1 VSARAWFAF
10 GSVSVL
16 WGIPYFFIK
25 VAVDDGVP
33 PAFLAWVRV
42 AMAAAILVLICWRMG
57 LLSSLRGRGRV
68 LVAYALIE
76 IVVPFPLIAAGE
88 QHVDSSLAAIL
99 IASVPLIVAVLA
111 LRFDRAE
118 RATGSRL
125 VGLFV
130 GFAGVIALVG
140 LDVAGDGDELLGAG
154 AILLAAV
161 GYAIGPMLLK
171 KRLADIDPR
180 AIMAG
185 ALTIAA
191 LALTPAAIVAPP
203 SGAVSGDAIASLIV
217 LGIFCTAAA
226 FVLFAAL
233 ITEVGPSRASVITYV
248 APAVAVALGVVALDE
263 RPGPGAIAGLLLIL
277 AGSWLSTGGRLPPGL
292 HALTTRRRRQ
302 DADYASTAVR

>member
-1 VSARAWFAF
+1 VSKRAWFAF

-16 WGIPYFFIK
+16 WGIPYLFIK

-33 PAFLAWVRV
+33 PVFLAWVRV
-42 AMAAAILVLICWRMG
+42 TMAAVILVVICWRLN
-57 LLSSLRGRGRV
+57 LLPSLGGRWRV
-68 LVAYALIE
+68 LAVYALVE
-76 IVVPFPLIAAGE
+76 IVLPFPLIAAGE

-140 LDVAGDGDELLGAG
+140 LDVAGDSGELLGAG

-171 KRLADIDPR
+171 IRLADIDPR
-180 AIMAG
+180 ALMAG
-185 ALTIAA
+185 ALSMAA
-191 LALTPAAIVAPP
+191 LALTPAAVVAPP
-203 SGAVSGDAIASLIV
+203 SGAVSAEAIVSLVV
-217 LGIFCTAAA
+217 LAVFCTAIA
-226 FVLFAAL
+226 FVLFGAL
-233 ITEVGPSRASVITYV
+233 IAEVGPSRASVITYV
-248 APAVAVALGVVALDE
+248 APAVAVALGVVVLDE
-263 RPGPGAIAGLLLIL
+263 RPGAGAIAGLLLII

-292 HALTTRRRRQ
+292 YALATRRRRA
-302 DADYASTAVR
+302 ADYASTAVR